1 MGNLEK
7 AWFLFETVEDYNA
20 GLKRYQEIKY
30 ATRESPEHKEKML
43 LAHLISSYESKWNDL
58 PDVDPIELI
67 KIRMRDFGYK
77 SKDLAAV
84 YGDRGTVS
92 KVLSYKQSLS
102 LKMIKKFSEFLHIPV
117 AALIAEYPL
126 KTVD

>member
-1 MGNLEK
+1 MENLKRE
-7 AWFLFETVEDYNA
+7 WFLFETVEDYNV

-30 ATRESPEHKEKML
+30 ASGESPEHKEKML
-43 LAHLISSYESKWNDL
+43 LAHLISSYESKSNDL

-77 SKDLAAV
+77 SKDLAEV

-102 LKMIKKFSEFLHIPV
+102 LKMIRKFSEFLHIPV

-126 KTVD
+126 KTID